1 MKNVPVQWGDP
12 APFDAYLLVYEQNG
26 FGYGAFEI
34 LPTEGLDIEVLLQK
48 ALEVLYYGYDVQLET
63 CKQNGGSNYACI
75 ITDSRPTD
83 SVVVWD
89 SCDFYFTLDE

>member
-1 MKNVPVQWGDP
+1 MKWLIRVWGRA
-12 APFDAYLLVYEQNG
+12 APFDAYLYL
-26 FGYGAFEI
+26 
-34 LPTEGLDIEVLLQK
+34 LDIEELLQK

-83 SVVVWD
+83 SVVAWN
-89 SCDFYFTLDE
+89 SCGFYFTLDE

>member
-1 MKNVPVQWGDP
+1 MKNVPVKWGDP
-12 APFDAYLLVYEQNG
+12 APFDAYLLVKEQDNP
-26 FGYGAFEI
+26 GYVAFQV
-34 LPTEGLDIEVLLQK
+34 LDLLDIEELLQK

-63 CKQNGGSNYACI
+63 CRQYGGSNYACI